1 MSGMMSSGYGAPQG
15 ASGHAKLFL
24 QSTVGN
30 HPVAAAAAIG
40 VLVVAVIVLAF
51 FVVKYKPAATPAK
64 TGSFVTSMNNMTHG
78 GARPLWHLG
87 NGDAG
92 NGGSMHRAPT
102 AYHTAVTQPGRKA
115 GAPLCGGWSADAGD
129 EARAL
134 ASVGG
139 FQHDS
144 LGEASLQRAV
154 SSAYD
159 SGSGGVAGAVD
170 DLTLSDVMHKGGAS
184 P

>member
-1 MSGMMSSGYGAPQG
+1 MMPGMGGGRGAG
-15 ASGHAKLFL
+15 DHAKLFL
-24 QSTVGN
+24 QQSIGA

-40 VLVVAVIVLAF
+40 ALVVAVVVLAF
-51 FVVKYKPAATPAK
+51 YVVKYKPATTTK
-64 TGSFVTSMNNMTHG
+64 SGYITSMNNMTHG

-102 AYHTAVTQPGRKA
+102 AAHNAVTNPGAHKGA
-115 GAPLCGGWSADAGD
+115 APLCGAWSPEAGE

-134 ASVGG
+134 AAVGG

-144 LGEASLQRAV
+144 FGEASLQR
-154 SSAYD
+154 
-159 SGSGGVAGAVD
+159 GVGAP
-170 DLTLSDVMHKGGAS
+170 LSDAALSNVMHKGGAS